1 MFAAGS
7 GVDGDA
13 GAEAREGLPGRLLV
27 KLYWTVKS
35 IHDRVLEREQ
45 LQLAALAANPHC
57 HSNISFLDGAGL
69 LRNRPSRPSGMG
81 IDTLART
88 DHDGLYGVLRFA
100 EAAEQVGVRTAF
112 DAACAWTCAARR
124 TASRTRPA
132 IPILVL
138 ARGLAGYRRLNW
150 VPSSAHLRGRE
161 KGRPGLRPGRDGQQ
175 AGRARPG
182 AHRQPPGPRPARPEA
197 GRPGRRRSAARPA
210 IGRVTG
216 RPRSLGGDERS
227 GLLIEGTTSVN
238 VPRYRCR
245 SRCGGVM
252 AGHRA

>member
-69 LRNRPSRPSGMG
+69 LRNRLSRPSGMG

-88 DHDGLYGVLRFA
+88 TT
-100 EAAEQVGVRTAF
+100 TAST
-112 DAACAWTCAARR
+112 ACCASPKRPSRLACAPRSTPRA
-124 TASRTRPA
+124 
-132 IPILVL
+132 
-138 ARGLAGYRRLNW
+138 
-150 VPSSAHLRGRE
+150 
-161 KGRPGLRPGRDGQQ
+161 PG
-175 AGRARPG
+175 
-182 AHRQPPGPRPARPEA
+182 PARPAER
-197 GRPGRRRSAARPA
+197 RPGPGRLSPSWSWLAALPA
-210 IGRVTG
+210 TG
-216 RPRSLGGDERS
+216 
-227 GLLIEGTTSVN
+227 
-238 VPRYRCR
+238 
-245 SRCGGVM
+245 
-252 AGHRA
+252 A